1 MLLWHRFLENK
12 VLLSFGKAFEC
23 KEPGWFRLVFSDKT
37 HRLRLGEW
45 SRLLTASFNLPSRF
59 WPPWSPGSLSWLVPA
74 RPGSVRTLTSP
85 FPPPRDA
92 EGPTGA

>member
-45 SRLLTASFNLPSRF
+45 SRLLTASFNLPSRSG
-59 WPPWSPGSLSWLVPA
+59 PPGAPAASAGWSPPA
-74 RPGSVRTLTSP
+74 QDPC
-85 FPPPRDA
+85 
-92 EGPTGA
+92 